1 MNKLTKD
8 YFCKLLLKN
17 KFPLTN
23 IIDVGVQFET
33 VELRKN
39 FKHVHQVLIEPQP
52 HLLPKIR
59 ENYQGN
65 DFTLLDVGVSDVT
78 TTHFVHSNDSNLST
92 LNNTPSDIEVQV
104 DTLDN
109 ICKDLEKWLL
119 LKIDVDGP
127 ECKVL
132 NGAKQT
138 LEKSA
143 FVIIEA
149 QLSRFKDISNIL
161 YGANF
166 DLFSIIDPLYLGDC
180 LWQVD
185 LVFINNHVKDQY
197 PQFDVRKLF
206 TNGRKDFHPGVR

>member
-1 MNKLTKD
+1 MKKSTKLH
-8 YFCKLLLKN
+8 FCELLAKN
-17 KFPLTN
+17 NFPLSN
-23 IIDVGVQFET
+23 IIDVGVQYET
-33 VELRKN
+33 VELREN

-52 HLLPKIR
+52 HLLPIIR

-78 TTHFVHSNDSNLST
+78 TTHFVHSSDTNLSV
-92 LNNTPSDIEVQV
+92 LDNTPSDTEVQV

-132 NGAKQT
+132 NGAKKT

-149 QLSRFKDISNIL
+149 QLSRFKDISDIL
-161 YGANF
+161 HGANF
-166 DLFSIIDPLYLGDC
+166 DLFGIIDPLYLDDC

-185 LVFINNHVKDQY
+185 LVFINKDVKNQY
-197 PQFDVRKLF
+197 PEYDIEKLHRSGN
-206 TNGRKDFHPGVR
+206 TNFN

>member
-1 MNKLTKD
+1 MNKLTKS
-8 YFCKLLLKN
+8 YFCDVLVKN
-17 KFPLTN
+17 NFPLAN
-23 IIDVGVQFET
+23 IIDVGVQYET
-33 VELRKN
+33 TELRKA
-39 FKHVHQVLIEPQP
+39 FSHVHQILIEPQP
-52 HLLPKIR
+52 HLLPIIR
-59 ENYQGN
+59 KNYQGN
-65 DFTLLDVGVSDVT
+65 DFTLLNIGVSDLSAT
-78 TTHFVHSNDSNLST
+78 QFVHSNDNNLCSISNVV
-92 LNNTPSDIEVQV
+92 SDTEIQV

-161 YGANF
+161 HGANF

-185 LVFINNHVKDQY
+185 LVFINKNVKDQY
-197 PQFDVRKLF
+197 PGFDINKSAS
-206 TNGRKDFHPGVR
+206 NGCRDLHPGIL

>member
-1 MNKLTKD
+1 MNKLTKS
-8 YFCKLLLKN
+8 YFCELLVKN
-17 KFPLTN
+17 NFPLTN
-23 IIDVGVQFET
+23 IIDVGVQNET
-33 VELRKN
+33 AELRRN

-52 HLLPKIR
+52 HLLPHIKK
-59 ENYQGN
+59 NYQGN
-65 DFTLLDVGVSDVT
+65 KFTLLDIGVSDEKKT
-78 TTHFVHSNDSNLST
+78 QFVHRHGKNLCSISNAT
-92 LNNTPSDIEVQV
+92 SDTEVQV

-132 NGAKQT
+132 KGAKQT

-161 YGANF
+161 YSANF

-185 LVFINNHVKDQY
+185 LVFINKHVKDQY
-197 PQFDVRKLF
+197 PQFDIEKSFR
-206 TNGRKDFHPGVR
+206 NGSKNFHPGVI